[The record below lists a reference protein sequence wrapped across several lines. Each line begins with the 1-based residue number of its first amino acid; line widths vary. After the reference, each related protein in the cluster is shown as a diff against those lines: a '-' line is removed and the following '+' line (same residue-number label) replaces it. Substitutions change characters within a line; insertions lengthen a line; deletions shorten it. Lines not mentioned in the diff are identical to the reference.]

1 MNGGK
6 YMASLHENPLLLL
19 DNSTMHVLG
28 NGTYKIEPMT
38 FEEAR
43 FLIDTFET
51 EEILRC
57 YTDRAIDTV
66 VHDYLGVG
74 DREFK
79 YKKIRKMRSGQI
91 AIVFKQY
98 ITASETQP
106 EIEPEPGIEAKKIQ
120 NVYVYCECITNMDFV
135 KDLKTE

>member
-1 MNGGK
+1 MQK
-6 YMASLHENPLLLL
+6 RENQLLLL

-28 NGTYKIEPMT
+28 NGIYKIEPMS

-43 FLIDTFET
+43 FLIDSYDPDEV
-51 EEILRC
+51 LRC

-66 VHDYLGVG
+66 IHDYLGVG

-79 YKKIRKMRSGQI
+79 YKKIRQMKSGQI

-98 ITASETQP
+98 ITASASQP
-106 EIEPEPGIEAKKIQ
+106 TVAPEPGVEAKKIQ
-120 NVYVYCECITNMDFV
+120 NVYVYCECVTNMGAV
-135 KDLKTE
+135 